1 MEWLV
6 IDEDYLS
13 YLRSVE
19 NRIPFSNYGNDKYK
33 PFFGVLFETD
43 TFYYVTQ
50 ISHAQPRHAVMK
62 NNIDFKKIYHP
73 KDNRLLAVV
82 NLNYMFPI
90 LKSQK
95 KVLKYQDIELHRS
108 FSDDSEK
115 SKYIDLLKM
124 EIRVLSSMSGPEKTA
139 KMIYSNKYTEKNK
152 PLADRSFDF
161 KQLERLALQYGQEQE
176 N

>member
-1 MEWLV
+1 
-6 IDEDYLS
+6 
-13 YLRSVE
+13 
-19 NRIPFSNYGNDKYK
+19 
-33 PFFGVLFETD
+33 
-43 TFYYVTQ
+43 
-50 ISHAQPRHAVMK
+50 MK

-115 SKYIDLLKM
+115 SKYIDLIK
-124 EIRVLSSMSGPEKTA
+124 ER
-139 KMIYSNKYTEKNK
+139 MI
-152 PLADRSFDF
+152 
-161 KQLERLALQYGQEQE
+161 
-176 N
+176 